1 VSQPEAFEEVAP
13 GDIEQA
19 LERQRGQGGN
29 GGAVVRASVAN
40 LVVVTPSRPA
50 GQRAL
55 AALEELR
62 ARAPSR
68 CVVLIAEPPEGRQGV
83 RSWARVVNR
92 RPEAGPELVWEEVVV
107 QTNVHPRHLTAVVL
121 PLLLPEL
128 PVFTWWEGTPPF
140 ADEVFDELT
149 SVTDRLIVDSASF
162 TDPPADLHRLAGTVG
177 AVEPATTDC
186 AWGRLT
192 PWRELLAAPFSAPH
206 LRAAIDRARW
216 LRVDSVEPTAGL
228 QLVGWFA
235 SRLGWE
241 LDAVQQ
247 AGDELA
253 ADYRTPTGSCHALV
267 VAAIGSANLTQ
278 VHLELETDEGP
289 ASVRVEAPPGHLVA
303 TVEVPGQ
310 PTGRRKVGRGAGPS
324 IGPAG
329 LGQELQLFGRDRVF
343 EDALAQAAAL
353 VRPQEAAPGEPE
365 GSGEPQGG
373 APGQQVRKG

>member
-1 VSQPEAFEEVAP
+1 MTAEAFEEVAP
-13 GDIEQA
+13 GDIELA
-19 LERQRGQGGN
+19 LERQRSLGGN
-29 GGAVVRASVAN
+29 GGGAVVRASVAN
-40 LVVVTPSRPA
+40 LVVVTPNRGA

-55 AALEELR
+55 AAVEELG

-92 RPEAGPELVWEEVVV
+92 RPDQGPEVVWEEVVV
-107 QTNVHPRHLTAVVL
+107 QTNVHPSHLTAVVL

-140 ADEVFDELT
+140 DQQVFAELT
-149 SVTDRLIVDSASF
+149 SVTDRLIVDSAAF
-162 TDPPADLHRLAGTVG
+162 VDPVADLRRLQATVG
-177 AVEPATTDC
+177 AALEPAVTDC

-192 PWRELLAAPFSAPH
+192 PWRELLAAPFGGPQ
-206 LRAAIDRARW
+206 LRPALDRARW

-228 QLVGWFA
+228 ELVGWFA

-241 LDAVQQ
+241 LDGAHQE
-247 AGDELA
+247 GDELA
-253 ADYRTPTGSCHALV
+253 ARYRTPAGTCQARV
-267 VAAIGSANLTQ
+267 VAAIGSANLTR
-278 VHLELETDEGP
+278 VHLEMETGDGP

-310 PTGRRKVGRGAGPS
+310 PTGRRKVGRDPS
-324 IGPAG
+324 PSTGPAG
-329 LGQELQLFGRDRVF
+329 LGAELQLFGRDRVF

-353 VRPQEAAPGEPE
+353 VPA
-365 GSGEPQGG
+365 
-373 APGQQVRKG
+373 

>member
-1 VSQPEAFEEVAP
+1 MTSQTAEAFEEVAP

-19 LERQRGQGGN
+19 LERQRSLGEDD

-40 LVVVTPSRPA
+40 LVVVTPNRAA
-50 GQRAL
+50 GQQAL
-55 AALEELR
+55 AAVEELG

-92 RPEAGPELVWEEVVV
+92 RPDQGPELVWEEVVV

-128 PVFTWWEGTPPF
+128 PVFTWWQGTPPYHQ
-140 ADEVFDELT
+140 EVFSELT
-149 SVTDRLIVDSASF
+149 SVTDRLIVDSAAF
-162 TDPPADLHRLAGTVG
+162 GDPVGDLRRLAEVVGT
-177 AVEPATTDC
+177 VEPAITDC

-192 PWRELLAAPFSAPH
+192 PWRELLAAPFGGPQ
-206 LRAAIDRARW
+206 LRPALDRARW

-241 LDAVQQ
+241 LNEVTQ
-247 AGDELA
+247 AGDELEA
-253 ADYRTPTGSCHALV
+253 AYRTPTGSCQARV
-267 VAAIGSANLTQ
+267 VAAIGSSNLTR
-278 VHLELETDEGP
+278 VHLEMDTDEGP

-303 TVEVPGQ
+303 TVEAPGQ
-310 PTGRRKVGRGAGPS
+310 PTGRRKVGRSGGPS
-324 IGPAG
+324 TGPAG

-353 VRPQEAAPGEPE
+353 VPE
-365 GSGEPQGG
+365 
-373 APGQQVRKG
+373 

>member
-1 VSQPEAFEEVAP
+1 MTAPTQSAEAFEEVAP
-13 GDIEQA
+13 GDIELA
-19 LERQRGQGGN
+19 LERQRSLGGDG

-40 LVVVTPSRPA
+40 LVVVTPNRAA

-55 AALEELR
+55 AAVEELG

-92 RPEAGPELVWEEVVV
+92 RPDQGPELVWEEVVV

-128 PVFTWWEGTPPF
+128 PVFTWWQGTPPF
-140 ADEVFDELT
+140 DQEVFSELT
-149 SVTDRLIVDSASF
+149 SVTDRLIVDSAAF
-162 TDPPADLHRLAGTVG
+162 GDPLADLRRLAGVVG
-177 AVEPATTDC
+177 TVEPAVSDC

-192 PWRELLAAPFSAPH
+192 PWRELLAAPFGGPQ
-206 LRAAIDRARW
+206 LRPALDRARW

-228 QLVGWFA
+228 ELVGWFA

-241 LDAVQQ
+241 PDAVTQ
-247 AGDELA
+247 AGEELEVA
-253 ADYRTPTGSCHALV
+253 YRTPTGSCQARV
-267 VAAIGSANLTQ
+267 VAAIGSSNLTR
-278 VHLELETDEGP
+278 VHLEMDTDEGP

-303 TVEVPGQ
+303 TVEAPGQ
-310 PTGRRKVGRGAGPS
+310 PTGRRKVGRSAGPS
-324 IGPAG
+324 TGPAG

-343 EDALAQAAAL
+343 EDALAEAAAL
-353 VRPQEAAPGEPE
+353 VPE
-365 GSGEPQGG
+365 
-373 APGQQVRKG
+373 

>member
-1 VSQPEAFEEVAP
+1 VNQAQTAEAFEEVAP

-19 LERQRGQGGN
+19 LERQRGQGANG
-29 GGAVVRASVAN
+29 GGAVIRASVAN
-40 LVVVTPSRPA
+40 LVVVTPTRAA

-55 AALEELR
+55 AAVEELGS
-62 ARAPSR
+62 RAPSR

-92 RPEAGPELVWEEVVV
+92 RPDQGPEVVWEEVVV
-107 QTNVHPRHLTAVVL
+107 QTNVHPSHLTAVVL

-140 ADEVFDELT
+140 DQQVFDELT
-149 SVTDRLIVDSASF
+149 SVTDRLIVDSAAF
-162 TDPPADLHRLAGTVG
+162 ADPLADLRRLAAAVG
-177 AVEPATTDC
+177 QVAPAVTDC

-192 PWRELLAAPFSAPH
+192 PWRELLAAPFGAPG
-206 LRAAIDRARW
+206 LRPALDRIRW
-216 LRVDSVEPTAGL
+216 LRVDSVEPTAGQEL
-228 QLVGWFA
+228 TGWFA

-241 LDAVQQ
+241 LEEVHQ

-253 ADYRTPTGSCHALV
+253 AGYRTAAGTCQVRV
-267 VAAIGSANLTQ
+267 VAGIGSSNLTR
-278 VHLELETDEGP
+278 VHLEMETGDGP

-303 TVEVPGQ
+303 TVEAPGQ
-310 PTGRRKVGRGAGPS
+310 PTGRRKVGRGAGPAT
-324 IGPAG
+324 GPAG

-353 VRPQEAAPGEPE
+353 VPA
-365 GSGEPQGG
+365 
-373 APGQQVRKG
+373 

>member
-1 VSQPEAFEEVAP
+1 VNQVQTAEAFEEVAP

-19 LERQRGQGGN
+19 LERQRSLGAS
-29 GGAVVRASVAN
+29 GGAVIRASVAN
-40 LVVVTPSRPA
+40 LVVVTPTRAA

-55 AALEELR
+55 AAVEELG

-92 RPEAGPELVWEEVVV
+92 RPAQGPEVVWEEVVV

-128 PVFTWWEGTPPF
+128 PVFAWWQETPPF
-140 ADEVFDELT
+140 HQQVFDELT
-149 SVTDRLIVDSASF
+149 SVADRLIVDSAVF
-162 TDPPADLHRLAGTVG
+162 ADPMADLRRLAGVVG
-177 AVEPATTDC
+177 VLEPAVTDC

-192 PWRELLAAPFSAPH
+192 PWRELLAAPFGGPQ
-206 LRAAIDRARW
+206 LRPALDRVRW
-216 LRVDSVEPTAGL
+216 LRVDAVEPTAGQL
-228 QLVGWFA
+228 LVGWFA

-241 LDAVQQ
+241 LAELRQT
-247 AGDELA
+247 GDELGA
-253 ADYRTPTGSCHALV
+253 HYRTPAGRCQAKV
-267 VAAIGSANLTQ
+267 VAAIGSSNLTR
-278 VHLELETDEGP
+278 VHLEMETDDGP

-310 PTGRRKVGRGAGPS
+310 PTGRRKVGRSADPATGPGA
-324 IGPAG
+324 

-343 EDALAQAAAL
+343 EEALAQTAAL
-353 VRPQEAAPGEPE
+353 VPA
-365 GSGEPQGG
+365 
-373 APGQQVRKG
+373 

>member
-1 VSQPEAFEEVAP
+1 MTGPTQTAEAFEEVAP

-19 LERQRGQGGN
+19 LERGRAQGGN
-29 GGAVVRASVAN
+29 GGGSVVRASVAN
-40 LVVVTPSRPA
+40 LVVVTPNRAA

-55 AALEELR
+55 AAVEELGS
-62 ARAPSR
+62 RAPSR

-92 RPEAGPELVWEEVVV
+92 RPDQGPEVVWEEVVV

-140 ADEVFDELT
+140 GQEVFAELT
-149 SVTDRLIVDSASF
+149 SVTDRLIVDSAAF
-162 TDPPADLHRLAGTVG
+162 TDPVGDLRRLAATIGTV
-177 AVEPATTDC
+177 APAITDC

-192 PWRELLAAPFSAPH
+192 PWRELLAAPFSGPH
-206 LRAAIDRARW
+206 LRPDRVRW
-216 LRVDSVEPTAGL
+216 VRVDAVEPTAGQL
-228 QLVGWFA
+228 LVGWFA

-241 LDAVQQ
+241 QEDVRQ
-247 AGDELA
+247 AGDELG
-253 ADYRTPTGSCHALV
+253 ADYRTSAGTCQVRV
-267 VAAIGSANLTQ
+267 VAAIGSSNLTR
-278 VHLELETDEGP
+278 VHLELDTADGP

-310 PTGRRKVGRGAGPS
+310 PTTRRKVGRGPGPAT
-324 IGPAG
+324 GPAG

-343 EDALAQAAAL
+343 EDALAAAATL
-353 VRPQEAAPGEPE
+353 V
-365 GSGEPQGG
+365 GS
-373 APGQQVRKG
+373 

>member
-1 VSQPEAFEEVAP
+1 VNQVQTAEAFEEVAP
-13 GDIEQA
+13 GDIEPF
-19 LERQRGQGGN
+19 LERQRGRAEGD

-40 LVVVTPSRPA
+40 LVVVTPTRAA

-55 AALEELR
+55 AAVEELG

-68 CVVLIAEPPEGRQGV
+68 CVVLIAEPPQGRQGV

-92 RPEAGPELVWEEVVV
+92 RPAAGPEVVWEEVVV

-140 ADEVFDELT
+140 DEQVFGELT
-149 SVTDRLIVDSASF
+149 SVTDRLIVDSAAF
-162 TDPPADLHRLAGTVG
+162 ADPVADLRRLAVAVG
-177 AVEPATTDC
+177 RMEPAVTDC

-192 PWRELLAAPFSAPH
+192 AWRELLAAPFGGPQ
-206 LRAAIDRARW
+206 LRPALDRVRW
-216 LRVDSVEPTAGL
+216 LRVDAVEPTAGQ

-241 LDAVQQ
+241 LERVEQ

-253 ADYRTPTGSCHALV
+253 ADYRTPEGACQARV
-267 VAAIGSANLTQ
+267 VAAIGSANLTR
-278 VHLELETDEGP
+278 VHLEMDTGDGP

-303 TVEVPGQ
+303 TVEAPGQ
-310 PTGRRKVGRGAGPS
+310 PTGRRKVGRSAGPAT
-324 IGPAG
+324 GPGG

-343 EDALAQAAAL
+343 EDALAEAAAL
-353 VRPQEAAPGEPE
+353 VAG
-365 GSGEPQGG
+365 
-373 APGQQVRKG
+373 

>member
-1 VSQPEAFEEVAP
+1 MTNQTQTAEAFEEVAP

-19 LERQRGQGGN
+19 LERQRAQGSDG

-40 LVVVTPSRPA
+40 LVVVTPNRAA

-55 AALEELR
+55 AAVEELGS
-62 ARAPSR
+62 RAPSR

-92 RPEAGPELVWEEVVV
+92 RPAQGPEVVWEEVVV
-107 QTNVHPRHLTAVVL
+107 QTNVHPSHLTAVVL

-140 ADEVFDELT
+140 DEQVFGELT
-149 SVTDRLIVDSASF
+149 SVTDRLIVDSAAF
-162 TDPPADLHRLAGTVG
+162 ADPPADLRRLAAAVG
-177 AVEPATTDC
+177 QLAPAMTDC

-192 PWRELLAAPFSAPH
+192 PWRELLAAPFSAPG
-206 LRAAIDRARW
+206 LRPALDRIRW
-216 LRVDSVEPTAGL
+216 LRVDSVEPTAG
-228 QLVGWFA
+228 QELVGWFA

-241 LDAVQQ
+241 LDEVDQ

-253 ADYRTPTGSCHALV
+253 AGYRTAAGTCQVRV
-267 VAAIGSANLTQ
+267 VAGIGSSNLTR
-278 VHLELETDEGP
+278 VHLEMETGEGP

-303 TVEVPGQ
+303 TVEAPGQ
-310 PTGRRKVGRGAGPS
+310 PTGRRKVGRSAGPS
-324 IGPAG
+324 TGPGG

-343 EDALAQAAAL
+343 EDALVQAAAL
-353 VRPQEAAPGEPE
+353 VPA
-365 GSGEPQGG
+365 
-373 APGQQVRKG
+373 

>member
-1 VSQPEAFEEVAP
+1 MTAETFEEVAP

-29 GGAVVRASVAN
+29 GGGAVVRASVAN
-40 LVVVTPSRPA
+40 LVVVTPNRPA
-50 GQRAL
+50 GQQAL
-55 AALEELR
+55 AAVEELG

-92 RPEAGPELVWEEVVV
+92 RPDQGPEVVWEEVVV
-107 QTNVHPRHLTAVVL
+107 QTNVHPSHLTAVVL

-128 PVFTWWEGTPPF
+128 PVFTWWQGTPPF
-140 ADEVFDELT
+140 DQQVFAELT
-149 SVTDRLIVDSASF
+149 SVTDRLIVDSAAF
-162 TDPPADLHRLAGTVG
+162 GNPVADLRRLQATVG
-177 AVEPATTDC
+177 VLEPAVTDC

-192 PWRELLAAPFSAPH
+192 PWRELLAAPFGGPQ
-206 LRAAIDRARW
+206 LRPALDQARW

-228 QLVGWFA
+228 ELVGWLA

-241 LDAVQQ
+241 LDGTHQE
-247 AGDELA
+247 GDELVA
-253 ADYRTPTGSCHALV
+253 RYRTPAGTCQARV
-267 VAAIGSANLTQ
+267 VAAIGSSNLTR
-278 VHLELETDEGP
+278 VHLEMDTDEGP

-303 TVEVPGQ
+303 TVEAPGQ

-324 IGPAG
+324 TGPAG
-329 LGQELQLFGRDRVF
+329 LGQELEIFGRDRVF

-353 VRPQEAAPGEPE
+353 VPA
-365 GSGEPQGG
+365 
-373 APGQQVRKG
+373 